1 MYNGLLVYLGGIA
14 AVVQIFFGFLY
25 YVDLAKPKWSLRKRS
40 ALSFLFLAVFVGISG
55 WITRN
60 KTHFDTT
67 VKAATFA
74 LRFRPDDEEL
84 LRMRARSY
92 KRLGPEY
99 YRDEIADRERVIIRN
114 PDRQENYLPII
125 EDHILLKEYDIAEA
139 KMRQHASTIT
149 DHEIKLMFEFF
160 AVVCKILKGEEYS
173 SVVYNLEKNVSQTP
187 LTKKFIESWNSKY
200 LIDFVNENSFPEP
213 SKRKIKELDD
223 LLRQTAR

>member
-60 KTHFDTT
+60 KTLVDRNATFIDKNDLHLPLREIADSAYKKNDFDTT

-160 AVVCKILKGEEYS
+160 AVVCKI
-173 SVVYNLEKNVSQTP
+173 
-187 LTKKFIESWNSKY
+187 
-200 LIDFVNENSFPEP
+200 
-213 SKRKIKELDD
+213 
-223 LLRQTAR
+223 